1 MACGRGHRILGLIL
15 VAVIACS
22 WATVGSLRVVDFLAE
37 LDIRPP
43 SILGVTETLT
53 VDFASA
59 HHGILREIKVS
70 ERLPSGERAA
80 IRVSV
85 KAVMLDGAPVPYD
98 QKRSG
103 DRLVLKIGDAQATVT
118 GRHIYRISY
127 DVERAFIFSEESV
140 QLYWNVTGND
150 WRIPIDHASA
160 VVSLPEGVEAPSVL
174 TTSYA
179 PLGSLI
185 GGAEAAVDAQGRLVF
200 EIGSL
205 SPGEGLTVDV
215 LLPRS
220 ASGLIPA
227 TVGDDILWFVR
238 NNLYALIPILVFAL
252 MLGVWWRKGRDP
264 RKGTIAPEFSPPP
277 DLHPGE
283 AGIVIDDRADL
294 RDISAMII
302 GLAVKGYLRI
312 RAEKAEGR
320 DEITDHVFERI
331 QRETKDLSASETKLL
346 DAVFDSSHSDERS
359 LSSMEN
365 SFYRELPAIKSK
377 LYSGL
382 IAKGL
387 YPSNPERVR
396 SAYVTA
402 GIVIGAFGLMIAFS
416 TALYLGVAIAVSG
429 AIVAAFGPIMPRKTS
444 KGVRALEKV
453 LGLAE
458 YIGRAERDRMEFH
471 HAPEQTPKHYEELLP
486 YAMAFDLTDVWS
498 RSFEGAFREPP
509 NWYAGAGSV
518 FHGHMFALSMMRLS
532 SGMNRT
538 FVSAP
543 RTSGSGRSA
552 WGGGASFGGGFSG
565 GGFGGGGGG
574 GW

>member
-1 MACGRGHRILGLIL
+1 MACGRGHRILELIL